1 MRNMLKRRNIDIE
14 NNFTCPLCNTGEEE
28 TFVHLF
34 FKCPFS
40 SSCWTRLNI
49 TWPDA
54 NYTIDIISQAH
65 STHQG
70 PLFFDKFIIG
80 AWRIWKERNNLIFR
94 DIRPAR
100 ASWRERVHSDFLLLR
115 FRAPQNLVDHIYS
128 LIDTL

>member
-40 SSCWTRLNI
+40 SSCWPRLNI
-49 TWPDA
+49 AWSDA
-54 NYTIDIISQAH
+54 SYTLDIISQAH

-70 PLFFDKFIIG
+70 PLFFEKFIIG
-80 AWRIWKERNNLIFR
+80 AWGIWKERNNLIFR

-100 ASWRERVHSDFLLLR
+100 ASWRERVYSDLLLLR

-128 LIDTL
+128 LIDAL